1 MAAPSMEKIVSLSK
15 RRGFIFANS
24 EIYGGIG
31 STWDYGPLGI
41 ELKNNVMRAWWRSVV
56 YDRDDMEGLD
66 AAILMNRLVWRY
78 SGHEA
83 TFSDPLVDCREC
95 GKRSRADH
103 LQDGKCPS
111 CGSTNLTEPRN
122 FNLMFKT
129 TVGPV
134 ESDENIAYLRP
145 ETAQGIFVNFN
156 NVQQAMRRKLP
167 FGIAQIG
174 KAFRNEITPGNFT
187 FRTREFEQME
197 IEFFCKPPQFLQPG
211 EKNDEELHQEW
222 VEQRFNWYVN
232 LGLDPAKL
240 MKREQAKEELAHYA
254 KATVDIEYK
263 FPGSLGFSELEGVA
277 NRQDYDLSAHSRDIP
292 EEDLQ
297 RLKLTANPD
306 STGKLDYFDDQFVD
320 PATGKKGARYIP
332 YVIEPSAGATRATL
346 AFLCEAYN
354 EELVSEPKA
363 EVLTPLR
370 EANAAALKSIAKK
383 IGEAEKAAAK
393 GEAVAPTA
401 DQLKAI
407 QTALETA
414 DAGLPQTLLDVEDAC
429 NLPGADKI
437 ELLKKVRQITSK
449 LGDEYTRVVL
459 KLHPQLAPIKV
470 AVFPLKKNE
479 PRIVEVAKKIKRDLQ
494 PLMRAVYDDTAAIG
508 KLYRRQD
515 EIGTPFCITVDYDT
529 LGEGKDPAAA
539 SLTGTVT
546 VRERDS
552 MQQVRIAITELE
564 TYLLSKLR

>member
-24 EIYGGIG
+24 EIYGGIA
-31 STWDYGPLGI
+31 STWDYGPLGV

-56 YDRDDMEGLD
+56 YERDDMEGLD

-83 TFSDPLVDCREC
+83 TFSDPMVDCREC
-95 GKRSRADH
+95 KSRHRADH
-103 LQDGKCPS
+103 LKDGRCPS

-134 ESDENIAYLRP
+134 ESDESIAYLRP
-145 ETAQGIFVNFN
+145 ETAQGIFANFA
-156 NVQQAMRRKLP
+156 NVQQTMRRKLP

-197 IEFFCKPPQFLQPG
+197 IEYFCKPPQYLQAG
-211 EKNDEELHQEW
+211 EKNDVELHREW

-232 LGLDPAKL
+232 LGIAPERLL
-240 MKREQAKEELAHYA
+240 KREQTPDELAHYA
-254 KATVDIEYK
+254 KATVDIEYL
-263 FPGSLGFSELEGVA
+263 FPGSLGFSELEGIA
-277 NRQDYDLSAHSRDIP
+277 NRQDYDLTAHSNNVPD
-292 EEDLQ
+292 EDLA
-297 RLKLTANPD
+297 RLKLQKNVD
-306 STGKLDYFDDQFVD
+306 STQKLDYFDDQYVD

-354 EELVSEPKA
+354 EELVGEPK
-363 EVLTPLR
+363 EEELKPLG
-370 EANAAALKSIAKK
+370 EAIAAARKNLDKK
-383 IGEAEKAAAK
+383 INEAEKAAAK
-393 GEAVAPTA
+393 GEAKAGGPTA
-401 DQLKAI
+401 DQLRAI
-407 QTALETA
+407 NEALAKCEA
-414 DAGLPQTLLDVEDAC
+414 ELPQSLLNVEDVC
-429 NLPGADKI
+429 DLPGAERV
-437 ELLKKVRQITSK
+437 ELLKKVRQVAAK
-449 LGDEYTRVVL
+449 LCDEYTRVVL
-459 KLHPQLAPIKV
+459 KLHPQLAPIKT

-479 PRIVEVAKKIKRDLQ
+479 PRIVEVAKQIKRDLQ
-494 PLMRAVYDDTAAIG
+494 PALRIVYDDSAGIG

-515 EIGTPFCITVDYDT
+515 EIGTPLCITVDFQ
-529 LGEGKDPAAA
+529 
-539 SLTGTVT
+539 SLEDRTVT
-546 VRERDS
+546 VRDRDT
-552 MQQVRIAITELE
+552 MQQERVAISQLE
-564 TYLLSKLR
+564 TYLTQKLK

>member
-1 MAAPSMEKIVSLSK
+1 MAAPSMEKIVSLCK

-31 STWDYGPLGI
+31 STWDYGPLGV
-41 ELKNNVMRAWWRSVV
+41 ELKNNVMRAWWRSVI
-56 YDRDDMEGLD
+56 YDREDMEGLD

-103 LQDGKCPS
+103 LQDGKCPN
-111 CGSTNLTEPRN
+111 CGSTNLTDPRN

-197 IEFFCKPPQFLQPG
+197 IEYFCKPPQFLQPG
-211 EKNDEELHQEW
+211 EKNDLELHAEW
-222 VEQRFNWYVN
+222 VEQRFNWYIN

-240 MKREQAKEELAHYA
+240 IKREQTKEELAHYA

-263 FPGSLGFSELEGVA
+263 FPGSLGYSELEGVA

-297 RLKLTANPD
+297 RLKLTANAD
-306 STGKLDYFDDQFVD
+306 STGKLDYFDDQYVD
-320 PATGKKGARYIP
+320 LTTGKKGARYIP

-363 EVLTPLR
+363 EELTPLS
-370 EANAAALKSIAKK
+370 EANAAALKNIAKK
-383 IGEAEKAAAK
+383 IAEAEKAAAK
-393 GEAVAPTA
+393 GEVVAPTVE
-401 DQLKAI
+401 QLKAI

-414 DAGLPQTLLDVEDAC
+414 NSGLPKTLLDVEDVC

-437 ELLKKVRQITSK
+437 ELLKKVRQVASK
-449 LGDEYTRVVL
+449 LCDEYTRVVL

-529 LGEGKDPAAA
+529 LGEGKDPAFAQ
-539 SLTGTVT
+539 TVT
-546 VRERDS
+546 VRDRDS
-552 MQQVRIAITELE
+552 MQQVRVAISELE
-564 TYLLSKLR
+564 THLLSKLK